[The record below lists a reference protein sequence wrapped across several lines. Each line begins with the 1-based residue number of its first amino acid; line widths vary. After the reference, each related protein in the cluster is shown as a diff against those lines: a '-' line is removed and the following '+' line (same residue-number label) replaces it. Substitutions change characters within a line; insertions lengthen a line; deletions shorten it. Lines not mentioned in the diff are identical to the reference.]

1 MDDSRWFVHVNLKKG
16 EDGSMQTLERPIDPY
31 VVPLDQDELR
41 GYHKLRISPD
51 AAALSA

>member
-16 EDGSMQTLERPIDPY
+16 ENGVMETLERPIDPY
-31 VVPLDQDELR
+31 VVPLDRDELR
-41 GYHKLRISPD
+41 GYHTLRISAE